1 MVLEFALT
9 NLPLLLILVG
19 AGLIIAE
26 AFAPGAHFFVVGV
39 ALFAAGLVGY
49 LGAALLP
56 IPGAINL
63 LLMSIVV
70 IVASLATLWV
80 YRELDV
86 SGGPGQGQTSDS
98 SSLRGSTGRVTER
111 VTPTEGEIKLS
122 DGGFNPFYKAR
133 SMDGEIPEGEEVI
146 VIDPGG
152 GNVVTVES
160 MGYVEDDIDKELA
173 ADRARKEAERSAEEA
188 NESEP
193 TGDSQSAASGDSDAD
208 TDTDDSTAE
217 TETESARE

>member
-1 MVLEFALT
+1 MVLDLALA

-39 ALFAAGLVGY
+39 ALFAAGLVGF
-49 LGAALLP
+49 LGAMLL
-56 IPGAINL
+56 PGAINL

-70 IVASLATLWV
+70 IVSSLATLWV

-86 SGGPGQGQTSDS
+86 MGGSGKGQTSDS

-122 DGGFNPFYKAR
+122 SGGFNPYYKAR
-133 SMDGEIPEGEEVI
+133 SMDGEIQEGEEVI
-146 VIDPGG
+146 VVDPGG

-160 MGYVEDDIDKELA
+160 VSKIRDDIDRELERDRE
-173 ADRARKEAERSAEEA
+173 DRAHTEPEREAER
-188 NESEP
+188 
-193 TGDSQSAASGDSDAD
+193 
-208 TDTDDSTAE
+208 E
-217 TETESARE
+217 TS